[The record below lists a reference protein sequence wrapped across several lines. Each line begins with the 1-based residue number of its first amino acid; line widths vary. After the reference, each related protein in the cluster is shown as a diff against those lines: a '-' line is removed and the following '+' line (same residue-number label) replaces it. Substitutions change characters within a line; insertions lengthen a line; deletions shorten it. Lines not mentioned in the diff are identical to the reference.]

1 MLSLKNSLLKI
12 YFKSPKI
19 YIDIGSLPLLGTEAF
34 FFNLL
39 GTEAFLKL
47 V

>member
-12 YFKSPKI
+12 YFKSPKT

-34 FFNLL
+34 FKICW
-39 GTEAFLKL
+39 AQKL
-47 V
+47 F